1 IIFATYPFLYD
12 IPGANTL
19 FNIVFF
25 ITILSLL
32 VQGTSIPWVAKK
44 LHLSFPQRK
53 KRRSEFEMEFSE
65 DIKSAMSEV
74 IVTEES
80 LRFGNRMMDIPLPDK
95 TLVVMV
101 KRGDTFFIPRGGT
114 EIRIGDRML
123 IISDDEKALKQTYE
137 ELGIDAYR

>member
-1 IIFATYPFLYD
+1 M
-12 IPGANTL
+12 
-19 FNIVFF
+19 
-25 ITILSLL
+25 
-32 VQGTSIPWVAKK
+32 Q
-44 LHLSFPQRK
+44 
-53 KRRSEFEMEFSE
+53 FSE
-65 DIKSAMSEV
+65 DIKYAMSEV

-101 KRGDTFFIPRGGT
+101 KRDDTFFIPRGGT

>member
-1 IIFATYPFLYD
+1 
-12 IPGANTL
+12 
-19 FNIVFF
+19 
-25 ITILSLL
+25 
-32 VQGTSIPWVAKK
+32 
-44 LHLSFPQRK
+44 
-53 KRRSEFEMEFSE
+53 MEFSE

>member
-1 IIFATYPFLYD
+1 
-12 IPGANTL
+12 
-19 FNIVFF
+19 
-25 ITILSLL
+25 
-32 VQGTSIPWVAKK
+32 
-44 LHLSFPQRK
+44 
-53 KRRSEFEMEFSE
+53 
-65 DIKSAMSEV
+65 MSEV

-101 KRGDTFFIPRGGT
+101 KRGESFFIPRGGT